1 LIESKTQ
8 CCSKKSHQP
17 EEAHDELRSQAFKRR
32 KIDHRAELIV
42 IPDKDSEE

>member
-8 CCSKKSHQP
+8 CCSKKSHHP
-17 EEAHDELRSQAFKRR
+17 GEAHDELRSQAFKRR
-32 KIDHRAELIV
+32 KIDNGLELIV